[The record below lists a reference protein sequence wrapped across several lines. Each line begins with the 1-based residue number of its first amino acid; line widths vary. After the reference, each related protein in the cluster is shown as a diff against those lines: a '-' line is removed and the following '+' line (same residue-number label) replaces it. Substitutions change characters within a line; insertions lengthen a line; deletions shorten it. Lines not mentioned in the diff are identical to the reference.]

1 MTMKRL
7 HKGLLYSL
15 LLATLI
21 GLGSCAKE
29 ETGKGMLDR
38 EEAERIAVEYQFI
51 DKDGLHL
58 RLSEKEAAE
67 LGISHTDY
75 VRFLEMTKDADNM
88 FRSQLD
94 SLGEGERMNLY
105 WSIDKIDTTGMDKRY
120 IIRDL
125 KAEVVIDMMNPDA
138 TYPSVY
144 DLDTLPEK

>member
-1 MTMKRL
+1 MKRV

-15 LLATLI
+15 LFATLI

-29 ETGKGMLDR
+29 ETGKKTLDSK
-38 EEAERIAVEYQFI
+38 EADRIAVEYQFI
-51 DKDGLHL
+51 DKNGLHL
-58 RLSEKEAAE
+58 RLSEKEAAK

-75 VRFLEMTKDADNM
+75 VRFLEMTKDADSM

-144 DLDTLPEK
+144 DLDTPPEK

>member
-1 MTMKRL
+1 MKRV

-15 LLATLI
+15 LFATLI

-29 ETGKGMLDR
+29 ETGKKTLDSK
-38 EEAERIAVEYQFI
+38 EADRIAVEYQFI

-58 RLSEKEAAE
+58 RLSEKEAAK

-75 VRFLEMTKDADNM
+75 VRFLEMTKDADSM

-144 DLDTLPEK
+144 DLDTPPEK

>member
-29 ETGKGMLDR
+29 ETGKRMLDR
-38 EEAERIAVEYQFI
+38 EEAERVAVEYRFI

-58 RLSEKEAAE
+58 RLSEKEAAD
-67 LGISHTDY
+67 LGISHADY
-75 VRFLEMTKDADNM
+75 VRFLEMTKDVDNL
-88 FRSQLD
+88 FRSLLD
-94 SLGEGERMNLY
+94 SVGEGERMNLY
-105 WSIDKIDTTGMDKRY
+105 WPIDKIDTTGMDKRY

-125 KAEVVIDMMNPDA
+125 KSEVVIDMMNPDA

-144 DLDTLPEK
+144 DLDTPPEE